1 MYEDLTVLGRICG
14 YLFFFLAIL
23 FLLLKVNARYA
34 TWFFLGCSAAFLAE
48 RPTLWFS
55 QQVFD
60 EGFLIG
66 FSLYTFPFLII
77 SSYLLRKG
85 FRDFYSLLLGGLIT
99 HLLID
104 FSLNVVRMNIVGLS
118 LMIFVGPLLLIDKY
132 ISKKP
137 IITFQKRI
145 YDIFTNRRNFYLL
158 LFFVFIIYL
167 GYSEMGLAVSPLPFY
182 LSVIALF
189 AEFTLLYL
197 MFSFLSDSPITS
209 LSISEILPNK
219 REWKI
224 LTASFLPIYF
234 LILGFLVWKV
244 SKLLPLS
251 TIIVLMGMNLL
262 AVPFLII
269 LLKRC
274 KKKHMETVNIE
285 LKKYVNKKHLLIFLC
300 LASLP
305 LFFLAPVSATL
316 GVLTTLIV
324 LFFVL
329 ADILR

>member
-1 MYEDLTVLGRICG
+1 
-14 YLFFFLAIL
+14 
-23 FLLLKVNARYA
+23 
-34 TWFFLGCSAAFLAE
+34 
-48 RPTLWFS
+48 
-55 QQVFD
+55 
-60 EGFLIG
+60 
-66 FSLYTFPFLII
+66 
-77 SSYLLRKG
+77 
-85 FRDFYSLLLGGLIT
+85 
-99 HLLID
+99 
-104 FSLNVVRMNIVGLS
+104 
-118 LMIFVGPLLLIDKY
+118 
-132 ISKKP
+132 
-137 IITFQKRI
+137 
-145 YDIFTNRRNFYLL
+145 
-158 LFFVFIIYL
+158 
-167 GYSEMGLAVSPLPFY
+167 MGLAVSPLPFY